1 MAKIFLN
8 CEKQLMKIN
17 SFHIVFAIQ
26 NGGACFSG
34 PNAESTYKRYGAS
47 DACKGGR
54 GGAFANS
61 VYKLFDDGITCFDRI
76 NPLDRILC
84 LLSSTI
90 SS

>member
-1 MAKIFLN
+1 M
-8 CEKQLMKIN
+8 
-17 SFHIVFAIQ
+17 FAIQ

-61 VYKLFDDGITCFDRI
+61 VYKLFDDGITLSDCI
-76 NPLDRILC
+76 NPFNKRHSS
-84 LLSSTI
+84 LSSLIGFQHIT
-90 SS
+90 